1 MQILQRK
8 SLFLKI
14 IIKSDQEKYQ
24 VLMESNFQKISDLAT
39 VKTEFDG
46 LFELKLLMI
55 DLDRFSKLV
64 DLELKKKNDYDSN
77 KTKDN
82 EEVKEL

>member
-1 MQILQRK
+1 M
-8 SLFLKI
+8 
-14 IIKSDQEKYQ
+14 
-24 VLMESNFQKISDLAT
+24 
-39 VKTEFDG
+39 KTEFDG

>member
-1 MQILQRK
+1 M
-8 SLFLKI
+8 
-14 IIKSDQEKYQ
+14 
-24 VLMESNFQKISDLAT
+24 
-39 VKTEFDG
+39 KTEFDG
-46 LFELKLLMI
+46 LYELKLLMI

-64 DLELKKKNDYDSN
+64 DLELKKKNDYDSS

>member
-1 MQILQRK
+1 M
-8 SLFLKI
+8 
-14 IIKSDQEKYQ
+14 
-24 VLMESNFQKISDLAT
+24 
-39 VKTEFDG
+39 KTEFDG

-82 EEVKEL
+82 EEVQE

>member
-1 MQILQRK
+1 M
-8 SLFLKI
+8 
-14 IIKSDQEKYQ
+14 
-24 VLMESNFQKISDLAT
+24 
-39 VKTEFDG
+39 KTEFDG
-46 LFELKLLMI
+46 LFELKLLII

>member
-1 MQILQRK
+1 M
-8 SLFLKI
+8 
-14 IIKSDQEKYQ
+14 
-24 VLMESNFQKISDLAT
+24 
-39 VKTEFDG
+39 KTEFDG
-46 LFELKLLMI
+46 LFELKLLMT
-55 DLDRFSKLV
+55 DLDRSSKLV

>member
-1 MQILQRK
+1 
-8 SLFLKI
+8 
-14 IIKSDQEKYQ
+14 
-24 VLMESNFQKISDLAT
+24 MESNFQKISDLAT

>member
-1 MQILQRK
+1 M
-8 SLFLKI
+8 
-14 IIKSDQEKYQ
+14 
-24 VLMESNFQKISDLAT
+24 
-39 VKTEFDG
+39 KTEFDG

-64 DLELKKKNDYDSN
+64 DLKLKKKNDYDSN

>member
-1 MQILQRK
+1 M
-8 SLFLKI
+8 
-14 IIKSDQEKYQ
+14 
-24 VLMESNFQKISDLAT
+24 
-39 VKTEFDG
+39 KTEFDG

-82 EEVKEL
+82 EEVKEM

>member
-1 MQILQRK
+1 M
-8 SLFLKI
+8 
-14 IIKSDQEKYQ
+14 
-24 VLMESNFQKISDLAT
+24 
-39 VKTEFDG
+39 KTEFDG
-46 LFELKLLMI
+46 LYELKLLMI